1 MEAEAGAAGDAH
13 FSGFV
18 AARYASLLR
27 TAYLLTGDRGT
38 AEDLV
43 QSALMRAYPR
53 WRRAAPPERP
63 DRYVTRIMIRL
74 VSRWRARRWNAEVAT
89 GWLPETPYDDRP
101 APLTDS
107 VRAALMTLPMD
118 QRAVVVLRF
127 YEQLSETE
135 IAELLGV
142 RPGTVKSRCNRALAA
157 LRTQGLLGSD
167 EQADREAPHV

>member
-1 MEAEAGAAGDAH
+1 MGPESGAVGDAH

-27 TAYLLTGDRGT
+27 TAFLLTGDRGI

-43 QSALMRAYPR
+43 QSALLRAYPR
-53 WRRAAPPERP
+53 WRRSEPPERP
-63 DRYVTRIMIRL
+63 DRYVTTIMIRL
-74 VSRWRARRWNAEVAT
+74 VTRRRARRWTAEVAT
-89 GWLPETPYDDRP
+89 GRLPEIPYDDPPP
-101 APLTDS
+101 ALSDS
-107 VRAALMTLPMD
+107 VRTALMTLPME

-157 LRTQGLLGSD
+157 LRTHGLLRSD
-167 EQADREAPHV
+167 QPSD